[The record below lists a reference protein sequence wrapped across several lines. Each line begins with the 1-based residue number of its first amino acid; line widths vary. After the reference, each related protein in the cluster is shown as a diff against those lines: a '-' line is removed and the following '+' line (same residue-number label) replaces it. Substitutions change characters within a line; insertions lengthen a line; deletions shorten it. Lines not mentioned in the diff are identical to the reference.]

1 MVFKGLYLCWTGLL
15 ASKVRLDL
23 DKERLSSC
31 TVKTFNNYIKEITN
45 IELNIKSD
53 NSQYDVYKLLS
64 KELSKITKVDYD
76 YIIIDEAQDV
86 IDKGV
91 DIVLNE
97 LIKFTTQWS

>member
-1 MVFKGLYLCWTGLL
+1 MAKAFIKRHSGLKGLYLCWTGLL

-31 TVKTFNNYIKEITN
+31 TVKTFNNYIKEIT
-45 IELNIKSD
+45 NIKSD

-91 DIVLNE
+91 DIVSMNY
-97 LIKFTTQWS
+97 